1 MYITQDS
8 ALSKTLICKKWK
20 PIFASIISSIMKL
33 ELTNRENNKRITANE
48 CILKFYHTVVQEQRD
63 TNLP

>member
-1 MYITQDS
+1 
-8 ALSKTLICKKWK
+8 
-20 PIFASIISSIMKL
+20 MKL

-63 TNLP
+63 TNLLTK